1 MIKQAILTKYL
12 APTNSRGARI
22 KASCER
28 GNITVSYPYEMRNS
42 DSHVFAAKKLVEKFC
57 KQDEAEG
64 FFPDGNNPWAFPF
77 ASGQLPDGNYV
88 HVFTE

>member
-12 APTNSRGARI
+12 APTNTRGARI

-28 GNITVSYPYEMRNS
+28 GSITVSYPYEMRNS
-42 DSHVFAAKKLVEKFC
+42 DSHVEAAKKLVEKFC
-57 KQDEAEG
+57 REDEAKNIW
-64 FFPDGNNPWAFPF
+64 PTCRNPWAFPF